1 MSSQLYGTDLAFT
14 YDGVASDINS
24 GTSDIATITGMDN
37 LYQAIQH
44 RLLTPM
50 GSLKLHPTYGSRL
63 KTLLGKG
70 SNQVVEMLVKMMI
83 SESLQYEERIALVQN
98 VSAKFSRT
106 SQTMYVD
113 VEIISIY
120 STQINVQLQVGG

>member
-1 MSSQLYGTDLAFT
+1 
-14 YDGVASDINS
+14 
-24 GTSDIATITGMDN
+24 
-37 LYQAIQH
+37 
-44 RLLTPM
+44 M